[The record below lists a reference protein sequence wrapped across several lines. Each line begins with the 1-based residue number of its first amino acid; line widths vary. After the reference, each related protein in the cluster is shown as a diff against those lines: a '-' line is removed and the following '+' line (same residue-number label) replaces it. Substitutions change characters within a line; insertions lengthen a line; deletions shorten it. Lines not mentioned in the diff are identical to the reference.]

1 MKTDNLDFMFLKGD
15 VCNFLQIHL
24 CAKNQIDTPAVYNY
38 NDVINQIDT

>member
-1 MKTDNLDFMFLKGD
+1 MFVILFAKT
-15 VCNFLQIHL
+15 L